1 MSGHQPTI
9 VALSGSPSLTSR
21 TAQLIPHVEPALRR
35 AGYRVETIPIRQ
47 LPADDLF
54 AGQVSAPPIS
64 EALATMERAAGV
76 LIATPIYKAAY
87 TGMLKSFLDV
97 LPQFGL
103 SGKSVLPLA
112 TGGSIAHVLAIDY
125 ALRPVLT
132 SLNARHIVNGLFILD
147 KQIVPRDGGGIELE
161 ADIQRRLDEVL
172 GAFVHSLDAFTPK
185 PAALAS

>member
-9 VALSGSPSLTSR
+9 IALSGSPSATSR

-35 AGYRVETIPIRQ
+35 AGYRVETIHIRQ

-54 AGQVSAPPIS
+54 TAQVSVPLIA
-64 EALATMERAAGV
+64 EALGRMEQAAGV
-76 LIATPIYKAAY
+76 VIATPIYKAAY

-103 SGKSVLPLA
+103 TGKSVLPLA

-147 KQIVPRDGGGIELE
+147 KQIVTRDGGGIELD
-161 ADIQRRLDEVL
+161 ADVQRRLDEVL
-172 GAFVHSLDAFTPK
+172 AAFIQSLDAFTAK